1 VAAIYTVYGGDVDY
15 AAIAALLHGG
25 EGESHG
31 VEDRVEVDLDDL
43 VPLLHREVLNRRQLC
58 RCGGEYANI

>member
-1 VAAIYTVYGGDVDY
+1 MYTVNGGDVDD

-43 VPLLHREVLNRRQLC
+43 VPLLHREVLDRRQLC
-58 RCGGEYANI
+58 SRGGE